1 MLKWRLGKLPLLLLA
16 PIVMFIIVGAFSNGS
31 PLLLVRCGFCA
42 FYGVSVAIGCWLI
55 DEKICCVFRWRGT
68 EIECLAIVAMSVT
81 EPVAVRV
88 SFSRWDSSYSYRTQN
103 EVLVLLR
110 QLVCV
115 TAATDY
121 WAAKLIVFEAVA
133 LLVRR

>member
-1 MLKWRLGKLPLLLLA
+1 M
-16 PIVMFIIVGAFSNGS
+16 
-31 PLLLVRCGFCA
+31 
-42 FYGVSVAIGCWLI
+42 
-55 DEKICCVFRWRGT
+55 FRWRGT